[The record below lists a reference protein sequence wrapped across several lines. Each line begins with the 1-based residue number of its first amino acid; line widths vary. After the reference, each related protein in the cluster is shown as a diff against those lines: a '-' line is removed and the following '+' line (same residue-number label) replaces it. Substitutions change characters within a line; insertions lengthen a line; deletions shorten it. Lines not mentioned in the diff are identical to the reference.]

1 MRHFSRLLAF
11 VLVLAGSVGLEAA
24 EKPNVVFILA
34 DDLGIGDVEC
44 FGGEKCQIPTPN
56 FDRIAR
62 EGVKFTDAHPDV
74 SHCVPTR
81 MALMTGR
88 HPWRYAAPKENGP
101 WGYLTPRFSTDT
113 FTLGNLMKNAGYR
126 TGYIGKWHLG
136 TIMPTTDG
144 KVQGP
149 ENVDFTKP
157 LVVSPNDYGFDQ
169 TFILPGSLDMFPY
182 VFIKNGV
189 FQGSV
194 TAQKGWS
201 AFNRIGPAAE
211 DFVDTKVIG
220 TFTTE
225 AEKFITAPQ
234 DESQPF
240 FLFLA
245 LTSPHTPVSPS
256 RNFEGQSGL
265 GLYGDFVYETDH
277 CVGRVLDALEAAGLS
292 ENTMVIAT
300 SDHGAAAYAGNI
312 RKATPFQFRELEQL
326 GHYSGGGYRGFK
338 FSIYEGGL
346 RIPFVARWPKVIP
359 AGRECDE
366 LIGLV
371 DLMATLS
378 QITGEEIPDGAGPDS
393 ISFLPLLDN
402 PQAEGNREEMI
413 LQSTHGFAVRQENW
427 KLTLCPGSGS
437 AGRFGNRPRT
447 QDAWKSAVESAGRV
461 TDPREL
467 LKAPYVQLFNLSDD
481 PSESKNL
488 AAEHPEKVREMFA
501 IFETAIKRGRVT
513 PGPNLEN
520 DRRVNPW
527 QSVPRFVFKK

>member
-1 MRHFSRLLAF
+1 MRILNALTALV
-11 VLVLAGSVGLEAA
+11 VLFTGVAALSAA

-56 FDRIAR
+56 FDRIAQ
-62 EGVKFTDAHPDV
+62 EGMKFTDAHPDV

-88 HPWRYAAPKENGP
+88 HPWRYANPKQNGP

-113 FTLGNLMKNAGYR
+113 FTLGDLMQRAGYR

-136 TIMPTTDG
+136 TTMPTTDG

-157 LVVSPNDYGFDQ
+157 LIVSPNDYGFDD

-182 VFIKNGV
+182 VFVKNGV

-201 AFNRIGPAAE
+201 AFNRVGPAAE
-211 DFVDTKVIG
+211 DFVDTEVIG
-220 TFTTE
+220 KFTTE
-225 AEKFITAPQ
+225 AEKFIATPQ
-234 DESQPF
+234 LKSQPF

-256 RNFEGQSGL
+256 KSFEGKSGL
-265 GLYGDFVYETDH
+265 GLYGDFVHETDH
-277 CVGRVLDALEAAGLS
+277 CVGRVLDALDAAGLS
-292 ENTMVIAT
+292 ENTLVIAT

-312 RKATPFQFRELEQL
+312 RQATPFQFRELEQL

-346 RIPFVARWPKVIP
+346 RIPFVAKWPKVIP
-359 AGRECDE
+359 AGQESDE

-371 DLMATLS
+371 DLMGTLS
-378 QITGEEIPDGAGPDS
+378 QITGVEIPEGSGADT
-393 ISFLPLLDN
+393 ISFLPLLKD
-402 PQAEGNREEMI
+402 PSAEGTRKEMI
-413 LQSTHGFAVRQENW
+413 LQSTHSFAIRRENW
-427 KLTLCPGSGS
+427 KLTLSPGSGS
-437 AGRFGNRPRT
+437 AGRFGNRPIS
-447 QDAWKSAVESAGRV
+447 QESWKAAVENSGRV
-461 TDPREL
+461 SQSSEL
-467 LKAPYVQLFNLSDD
+467 LSAPYVQLFNLDID
-481 PSESKNL
+481 PEETNNL
-488 AAEHPEKVREMFA
+488 AADHPEKVQELFSV
-501 IFETAIKRGRVT
+501 FQTAIDRGRAT
-513 PGPNLEN
+513 PGPNLKN
-520 DRRVNPW
+520 DRPINPW
-527 QSVPRFVFKK
+527 QHVPRFVFQK